1 MVEKIIDRALTSLSA
16 NGVEINRENWFQE
29 AIEAEKS
36 GAIHCCQAI
45 IKAII
50 EIGVEEEDR
59 KQTWI
64 DDAEFVSF
72 VFVDILYFLEK
83 EKNVFHLKN
92 LIFHLNSPFSVH
104 RKALTIV
111 LVLFMHM
118 HYKYFHR
125 RRVFGCELHISKRIT
140 EHVKVWKHFC
150 NVPLLIVQSQRC
162 YG

>member
-16 NGVEINRENWFQE
+16 NGAEVNRENWFQE

-64 DDAEFVSF
+64 DDADVVSIFPEFYSCR
-72 VFVDILYFLEK
+72 
-83 EKNVFHLKN
+83 NQ
-92 LIFHLNSPFSVH
+92 
-104 RKALTIV
+104 R
-111 LVLFMHM
+111 
-118 HYKYFHR
+118 
-125 RRVFGCELHISKRIT
+125 LHP
-140 EHVKVWKHFC
+140 
-150 NVPLLIVQSQRC
+150 N
-162 YG
+162 

>member
-50 EIGVEEEDR
+50 EISVEEEDR

-72 VFVDILYFLEK
+72 FFWLE
-83 EKNVFHLKN
+83 
-92 LIFHLNSPFSVH
+92 I
-104 RKALTIV
+104 
-111 LVLFMHM
+111 
-118 HYKYFHR
+118 
-125 RRVFGCELHISKRIT
+125 
-140 EHVKVWKHFC
+140 
-150 NVPLLIVQSQRC
+150 
-162 YG
+162 